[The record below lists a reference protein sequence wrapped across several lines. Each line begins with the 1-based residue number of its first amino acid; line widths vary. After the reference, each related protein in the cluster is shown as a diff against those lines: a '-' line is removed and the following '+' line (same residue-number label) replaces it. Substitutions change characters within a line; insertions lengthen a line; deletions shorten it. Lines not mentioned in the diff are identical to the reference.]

1 MHEIVGCCVG
11 ALIMFTTVMI
21 IAVVIL
27 AIGWIAYAIWE
38 MKMRAEE
45 KKHPG
50 RVSSERLKKTR
61 SEVADWARKMA
72 EFEPPTRKKEHKNTR
87 EQEHK

>member
-1 MHEIVGCCVG
+1 
-11 ALIMFTTVMI
+11 MFTTVMI

-45 KKHPG
+45 KKHP
-50 RVSSERLKKTR
+50 RQASSQRLQKTR
-61 SEVADWARKMA
+61 SEVADWAKKMA
-72 EFEPPTRKKEHKNTR
+72 EFEPPKPKRKKPSDEDNS
-87 EQEHK
+87 EQDHT